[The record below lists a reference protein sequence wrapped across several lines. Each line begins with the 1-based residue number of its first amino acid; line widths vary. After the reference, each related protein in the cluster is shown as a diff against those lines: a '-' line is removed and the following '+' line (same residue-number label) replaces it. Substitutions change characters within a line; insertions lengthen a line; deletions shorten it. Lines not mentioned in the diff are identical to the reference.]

1 MPTTHHSAW
10 LVDKGRNSLRG
21 NQMKATQLLHNLG
34 QSLWLDNITRDLI
47 NTGTLN
53 RYIDEL
59 SVTGLTSNPTI
70 FDHAIK
76 NSTAYD
82 AAIRTK
88 LDEGKSGEKLFFEL
102 ALEDLTRAADLFRPT
117 FDRTNGVDGWV
128 SLEVS
133 PLLAHDTAS
142 TLTAAKS
149 LHARAG
155 RPNLLIKIPGTKEG
169 LPAIEESIFAGVPIN
184 VTLLFSREHY
194 IAAAEAFLRGIERRI
209 DAGLKSDIGSVASVF
224 VSRWD
229 AAVAGK
235 VPAVLN
241 NKLGI
246 AIAKRTYKAYRE
258 LLGSPR
264 WERIYN
270 AGARPQRLLWAST
283 GTKDP
288 KAPDVLYIKALA
300 APFTVNT
307 MPEGTLK
314 ALADHGDL
322 SEIMSADGG
331 DCEAVLD
338 WFAAA
343 GIDIDDLAAK
353 LQDDGA
359 KSFVSSWNDLME
371 VLASGQKQSREFPSG
386 PKLTPRQMVAGVKK
400 LASDWKY
407 DSISIGYPGVV
418 MGNRPVADPYNLGQ
432 GWTGFDFEA
441 AFTRPVKVINDA
453 AMQALGSYKHG
464 KMLFLGLGTGLGSA
478 MVVDGIV
485 EPMELGHLPYRRRT
499 FEDYVGIAGRARLGQ
514 RKWEQA
520 VKDVIARLIAALEP
534 EEVVLGG
541 GNVKNLKNLP
551 PSCRTG
557 DNANAFVG
565 GFRVCEKTDRA
576 NLSKSKG

>member
-1 MPTTHHSAW
+1 
-10 LVDKGRNSLRG
+10 
-21 NQMKATQLLHNLG
+21 MKATQLLHNLG
-34 QSLWLDNITRDLI
+34 QSLWLDNITRDLL
-47 NTGTLN
+47 NSGTLK
-53 RYIDEL
+53 RYIDDL

-76 NSTAYD
+76 NSSSYD
-82 AAIRTK
+82 AAIRKK
-88 LDEGKSGEKLFFEL
+88 LDESKSGEKLFFEL

-117 FDRTNGVDGWV
+117 FDQTNGVDGWV

-142 TLTAAKS
+142 TLAAAKS

-194 IAAAEAFLRGIERRI
+194 VAAAEAFLRGIERRI
-209 DAGLKSDIGSVASVF
+209 DAGLQADIGSVASVF

-235 VPAVLN
+235 VPAALN
-241 NKLGI
+241 NRLGI

-331 DCEAVLD
+331 DCEAMLD
-338 WFAAA
+338 QFAAA
-343 GIDIDDLAAK
+343 GIDIDTLTAT

-359 KSFVSSWNDLME
+359 KSFVSSWKELME
-371 VLASGQKQSREFPSG
+371 V
-386 PKLTPRQMVAGVKK
+386 
-400 LASDWKY
+400 
-407 DSISIGYPGVV
+407 
-418 MGNRPVADPYNLGQ
+418 
-432 GWTGFDFEA
+432 
-441 AFTRPVKVINDA
+441 
-453 AMQALGSYKHG
+453 
-464 KMLFLGLGTGLGSA
+464 
-478 MVVDGIV
+478 
-485 EPMELGHLPYRRRT
+485 
-499 FEDYVGIAGRARLGQ
+499 IA
-514 RKWEQA
+514 
-520 VKDVIARLIAALEP
+520 
-534 EEVVLGG
+534 
-541 GNVKNLKNLP
+541 
-551 PSCRTG
+551 
-557 DNANAFVG
+557 
-565 GFRVCEKTDRA
+565 
-576 NLSKSKG
+576 SKSATLAKAG